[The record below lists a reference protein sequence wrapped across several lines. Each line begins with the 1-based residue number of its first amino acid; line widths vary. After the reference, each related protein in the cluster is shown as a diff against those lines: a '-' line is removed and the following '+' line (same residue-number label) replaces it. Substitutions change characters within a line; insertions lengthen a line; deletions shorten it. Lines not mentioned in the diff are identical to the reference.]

1 MPNLDFRIVE
11 AEALPFAAGPTML
24 FKLQLG
30 NSMAGEHIHSVM
42 LRVQIR
48 IEVTRRQYGAGEEE
62 RLLEVFGEP
71 QRWGETLRSMLWTHT
86 STIVQHFD
94 DNVIAELPVPCTYD
108 FDVVGAKYFYALDDG
123 DVPLLFLF
131 SGTIFYSEGNGP
143 LQIAQIPWKKEAQ
156 FRLPIRAW
164 KEMMDGFFPNS
175 AWLRIQKDVFDEL
188 YRYRAKRVL
197 PTWEAA
203 LLDLLRHSA
212 AELER

>member
-1 MPNLDFRIVE
+1 MPDLDFRIVDG
-11 AEALPFAAGPTML
+11 EALPFAAGPTML
-24 FKLQLG
+24 FKLHIG
-30 NSMAGEHIHSVM
+30 NNTPGEHIHTVM
-42 LRVQIR
+42 LRAQIR
-48 IEVTRRQYGAGEEE
+48 LEVTRRQYAPGEEE

-86 STIVQHFD
+86 SAIVQHFD
-94 DNVIAELPVPCTYD
+94 DHVIAELPVPCTYD
-108 FDVVGAKYFYALDDG
+108 FDVVGAKYFYALEDG

-131 SGTIFYSEGNGP
+131 SGTVFYSEGNGP
-143 LQIAQIPWKKEAQ
+143 LQIAQIPWEKEAQ
-156 FRLPIRAW
+156 FRLPVRAW

-188 YRYRAKRVL
+188 YRYRAQRAL

-203 LLDLLRHSA
+203 LKDLLRHSA

>member
-24 FKLQLG
+24 FKLHIG

-48 IEVTRRQYGAGEEE
+48 IEVTRRQYGADEEE
-62 RLLEVFGEP
+62 RLLEAFGEP

-86 STIVQHFD
+86 TTIVQHFD
-94 DNVIAELPVPCTYD
+94 DHVIAELPVPCTYD
-108 FDVVGAKYFYALDDG
+108 FDVVGAKYFYALEDG

-143 LQIAQIPWKKEAQ
+143 LQIAQIPWEKEAQ

-188 YRYRAKRVL
+188 YRYRAKRAL

>member
-1 MPNLDFRIVE
+1 MPDLDFRIIE

-24 FKLQLG
+24 FKLHIG
-30 NSMAGEHIHSVM
+30 NSVPGEHIHSVM

-48 IEVTRRQYGAGEEE
+48 IEVTRRQYDAGAEE

-86 STIVQHFD
+86 SSIVQHFND
-94 DNVIAELPVPCTYD
+94 SVVAELPVPCTYD
-108 FDVVGAKYFYALDDG
+108 FDVVGAKYFYALEDG

-131 SGTIFYSEGNGP
+131 SGTVFYSKGDGP
-143 LQIAQIPWKKEAQ
+143 LQIAQIPWEKEAQ
-156 FRLPIRAW
+156 FRLPVRTW
-164 KEMMDGFFPNS
+164 KEMMEGFFPNS

-188 YRYRAKRVL
+188 YRYRTKRAL

-203 LLDLLRHSA
+203 LQDLLRHST
-212 AELER
+212 AELEL